1 MASGPPITSLAACA
15 SGLAEGPLPSHRLAR
30 SLPSNCTALSS
41 SLPADLSKRRGRAT
55 GIQDSPVH
63 RRLSQQRVPTA
74 QLGFIHR
81 PGDTA
86 IRTLLSAACKRLK
99 ASPVDQVCGK
109 LAQSAPFVGISL
121 AESAPSGGVHHTR
134 RAPTPAAS
142 LTDEL
147 DAFDTV
153 LAQLVSDET
162 PFSLDIIDMSAE
174 VSVLLLQQAW
184 RQWCQ
189 EPGAKSSQSLTRA
202 SRVCVVVA

>member
-1 MASGPPITSLAACA
+1 MAPHLRGARASDQGEELPCAC
-15 SGLAEGPLPSHRLAR
+15 
-30 SLPSNCTALSS
+30 
-41 SLPADLSKRRGRAT
+41 
-55 GIQDSPVH
+55 
-63 RRLSQQRVPTA
+63 
-74 QLGFIHR
+74 
-81 PGDTA
+81 
-86 IRTLLSAACKRLK
+86 SAPNL
-99 ASPVDQVCGK
+99 CGK

-189 EPGAKSSQSLTRA
+189 EPAAKSSQSLTRA
-202 SRVCVVVA
+202 SRVCAAIASQRRRVGTHARVRTACMVHAEGLFANSSSSASYDSGPSARAPSEASLL